1 MGISESLDNSDV
13 PAEHMHRR
21 VYVCVR
27 VWMLIARVKY
37 FGGVS
42 SVQMSAGLDCVL
54 NSMQCQNVLSTC
66 WPVDLSVLL

>member
-27 VWMLIARVKY
+27 VWMLIARVK
-37 FGGVS
+37 FWWRE
-42 SVQMSAGLDCVL
+42 
-54 NSMQCQNVLSTC
+54 LSTDEC
-66 WPVDLSVLL
+66 WPGLCFKLYAVSKRTVYLLTC